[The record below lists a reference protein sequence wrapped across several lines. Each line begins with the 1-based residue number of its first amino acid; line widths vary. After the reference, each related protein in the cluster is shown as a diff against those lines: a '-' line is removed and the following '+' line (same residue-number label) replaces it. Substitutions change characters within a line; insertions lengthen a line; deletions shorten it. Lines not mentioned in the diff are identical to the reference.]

1 MQGVGPPCIP
11 FFDAWEVAN
20 ALCIPCS
27 AIRLLFNASRLLA
40 DANWP
45 TFLER
50 GIAHPA
56 LRRPCHA
63 SLIPR
68 AANCIMAPA
77 TRPLHRAPRLQL
89 DAPAFTGYHNSI
101 YLRHFTTIAES
112 PKLMPNDNLVVIA
125 AMARKGG
132 SGKTTLSRALISA
145 AVAAK
150 RRVLLID
157 TDSTGVLG
165 TWLKRADTN
174 GLGSPLLSSATAKSV
189 TAVDR
194 TIEQVYEEDLADFIF
209 IDTAGVGAEWSDGI
223 AVLADHIV
231 TPVMLS
237 TSDLD
242 VGAQTADWFE
252 KLRSRVDDPDNLP
265 RHHVVL
271 NMVDPKT
278 TRADAALIGAAV
290 TRFPVVET
298 VMLRRNAYKE
308 MDEKGLLH
316 AIALQKQADPN
327 PLMRP
332 HVRHVVEALE
342 EATDIL
348 NNILA
353 A

>member
-1 MQGVGPPCIP
+1 MLQP
-11 FFDAWEVAN
+11 
-20 ALCIPCS
+20 ALCSVSRVRCFVDRVVWIPLIGR
-27 AIRLLFNASRLLA
+27 AHHVFRLTRATQPSS
-40 DANWP
+40 DV
-45 TFLER
+45 
-50 GIAHPA
+50 HA
-56 LRRPCHA
+56 LSFC
-63 SLIPR
+63 
-68 AANCIMAPA
+68 
-77 TRPLHRAPRLQL
+77 
-89 DAPAFTGYHNSI
+89 FTI
-101 YLRHFTTIAES
+101 LAES
-112 PKLMPNDNLVVIA
+112 LRPMPNDNLVVIA

-145 AVAAK
+145 AVAAG

-165 TWLKRADTN
+165 TWHKRAEAA
-174 GLGSPLLSSATAKSV
+174 GLGSPLLRSASV
-189 TAVDR
+189 ESVGAVDR
-194 TIEQVYEEDLADFIF
+194 RIEQVYAADSADFIF

-252 KLRSRVDDPDNLP
+252 KLRARVDDPESLP

-278 TRADAALIGAAV
+278 TRADAALIEAAIA
-290 TRFPVVET
+290 RFPVVET
-298 VMLRRNAYKE
+298 VMMRRNVYKE

-316 AIALQKQADPN
+316 AVALQKQADPN

>member
-1 MQGVGPPCIP
+1 
-11 FFDAWEVAN
+11 
-20 ALCIPCS
+20 
-27 AIRLLFNASRLLA
+27 
-40 DANWP
+40 
-45 TFLER
+45 
-50 GIAHPA
+50 
-56 LRRPCHA
+56 
-63 SLIPR
+63 
-68 AANCIMAPA
+68 
-77 TRPLHRAPRLQL
+77 
-89 DAPAFTGYHNSI
+89 
-101 YLRHFTTIAES
+101 
-112 PKLMPNDNLVVIA
+112 MPNDNLVVIA

-145 AVAAK
+145 AVAAG

-165 TWLKRADTN
+165 TWHKRAEAA
-174 GLGSPLLSSATAKSV
+174 GLGSPLLRSATVESV
-189 TAVDR
+189 GAVDR
-194 TIEQVYEEDLADFIF
+194 RIEQVYAADSADFIF

-223 AVLADHIV
+223 AILADHIV

-252 KLRSRVDDPDNLP
+252 KLRARVDDPDSLP

-271 NMVDPKT
+271 NLVDPKT
-278 TRADAALIGAAV
+278 TRADATLIEAAIA
-290 TRFPVVET
+290 RFPVVET
-298 VMLRRNAYKE
+298 VMMRRNVYKE

-316 AIALQKQADPN
+316 AVALQKQADPN

>member
-1 MQGVGPPCIP
+1 
-11 FFDAWEVAN
+11 
-20 ALCIPCS
+20 
-27 AIRLLFNASRLLA
+27 
-40 DANWP
+40 
-45 TFLER
+45 
-50 GIAHPA
+50 
-56 LRRPCHA
+56 
-63 SLIPR
+63 
-68 AANCIMAPA
+68 
-77 TRPLHRAPRLQL
+77 
-89 DAPAFTGYHNSI
+89 
-101 YLRHFTTIAES
+101 
-112 PKLMPNDNLVVIA
+112 MPNDNLVVIA

-145 AVAAK
+145 AVAAG

-165 TWLKRADTN
+165 AWHGRAEAT
-174 GLGSPLLSSATAKSV
+174 GLGSPLLSAASV
-189 TAVDR
+189 ESVAGVDQK
-194 TIEQVYEEDLADFIF
+194 IEQVYASDSADFIF

-252 KLRSRVDDPDNLP
+252 KLKSRVDDPASLP

-278 TRADAALIGAAV
+278 TRADAALIEAAV
-290 TRFPVVET
+290 ARFPVVET

-308 MDEKGLLH
+308 MDQKGLLH
-316 AIALQKQADPN
+316 AVALQKQTDPN

-353 A
+353 K

>member
-1 MQGVGPPCIP
+1 
-11 FFDAWEVAN
+11 
-20 ALCIPCS
+20 
-27 AIRLLFNASRLLA
+27 
-40 DANWP
+40 
-45 TFLER
+45 
-50 GIAHPA
+50 
-56 LRRPCHA
+56 
-63 SLIPR
+63 
-68 AANCIMAPA
+68 
-77 TRPLHRAPRLQL
+77 
-89 DAPAFTGYHNSI
+89 
-101 YLRHFTTIAES
+101 
-112 PKLMPNDNLVVIA
+112 MPNDNLVVIA

-145 AVAAK
+145 AVAAG

-157 TDSTGVLG
+157 TDSTAVLG
-165 TWLKRADTN
+165 AWHRRADSA
-174 GLGSPLLSSATAKSV
+174 GLGSPLLRSV
-189 TAVDR
+189 SVDTVGAVDHW
-194 TIEQVYEEDLADFIF
+194 IEQAYAADAADFIF

-252 KLRSRVDDPDNLP
+252 KLRSRVDDPASLP

-271 NMVDPKT
+271 NMVDQKT
-278 TRADAALIGAAV
+278 TRADAALIEAAIA
-290 TRFPVVET
+290 RFPVIET
-298 VMLRRNAYKE
+298 VMMRRNVYKE

-316 AIALQKQADPN
+316 AVALQKQADPN

-348 NNILA
+348 NDILA
-353 A
+353 V

>member
-1 MQGVGPPCIP
+1 MDRV
-11 FFDAWEVAN
+11 
-20 ALCIPCS
+20 
-27 AIRLLFNASRLLA
+27 IRTPLIGRTHHVFRLTRATQQYSSISVLLHYS
-40 DANWP
+40 
-45 TFLER
+45 
-50 GIAHPA
+50 
-56 LRRPCHA
+56 
-63 SLIPR
+63 
-68 AANCIMAPA
+68 
-77 TRPLHRAPRLQL
+77 
-89 DAPAFTGYHNSI
+89 
-101 YLRHFTTIAES
+101 TILAES
-112 PKLMPNDNLVVIA
+112 LRPMPNDNLVVIA

-145 AVAAK
+145 AVAAG

-165 TWLKRADTN
+165 TWHKRAETA
-174 GLGSPLLSSATAKSV
+174 GLGSPLLRSASV
-189 TAVDR
+189 ESVGAVDR
-194 TIEQVYEEDLADFIF
+194 LIEQVYAADSADFIF

-242 VGAQTADWFE
+242 VGAQTANWFE
-252 KLRSRVDDPDNLP
+252 KLRARVDDPESLP

-278 TRADAALIGAAV
+278 TRADAALIEAAIA
-290 TRFPVVET
+290 RFSVIET
-298 VMLRRNAYKE
+298 VMMRRNAYKE

-316 AIALQKQADPN
+316 AVALQKQADPN

>member
-1 MQGVGPPCIP
+1 
-11 FFDAWEVAN
+11 
-20 ALCIPCS
+20 
-27 AIRLLFNASRLLA
+27 
-40 DANWP
+40 
-45 TFLER
+45 
-50 GIAHPA
+50 
-56 LRRPCHA
+56 
-63 SLIPR
+63 
-68 AANCIMAPA
+68 
-77 TRPLHRAPRLQL
+77 
-89 DAPAFTGYHNSI
+89 
-101 YLRHFTTIAES
+101 
-112 PKLMPNDNLVVIA
+112 MPNNNLVVIA

-145 AVAAK
+145 AVAAG

-165 TWLKRADTN
+165 TWHKRAEAA
-174 GLGSPLLSSATAKSV
+174 GLGSPLLRSATVES
-189 TAVDR
+189 
-194 TIEQVYEEDLADFIF
+194 
-209 IDTAGVGAEWSDGI
+209 VGAEWSDGI

-252 KLRSRVDDPDNLP
+252 KLRARVDDPDSLP

-278 TRADAALIGAAV
+278 TRADAALIETAIA
-290 TRFPVVET
+290 RFPVIET
-298 VMLRRNAYKE
+298 VMMRRNVYKE

-316 AIALQKQADPN
+316 TVALQKQADPN

>member
-1 MQGVGPPCIP
+1 MHSASCPEFSACCSLHPVFWQLVNGPRSLDSASRIPHFVARAVHPSFRMQQIASWHLQP
-11 FFDAWEVAN
+11 
-20 ALCIPCS
+20 ALCI
-27 AIRLLFNASRLLA
+27 
-40 DANWP
+40 
-45 TFLER
+45 
-50 GIAHPA
+50 AH
-56 LRRPCHA
+56 HVF
-63 SLIPR
+63 SLTHQLPR
-68 AANCIMAPA
+68 VSN
-77 TRPLHRAPRLQL
+77 
-89 DAPAFTGYHNSI
+89 DSI
-101 YLRHFTTIAES
+101 YLHRFTTLAGS

-278 TRADAALIGAAV
+278 TRADAALIAAAV

-332 HVRHVVEALE
+332 HVRHVIEALE

>member
-1 MQGVGPPCIP
+1 
-11 FFDAWEVAN
+11 
-20 ALCIPCS
+20 
-27 AIRLLFNASRLLA
+27 
-40 DANWP
+40 
-45 TFLER
+45 
-50 GIAHPA
+50 
-56 LRRPCHA
+56 
-63 SLIPR
+63 
-68 AANCIMAPA
+68 
-77 TRPLHRAPRLQL
+77 
-89 DAPAFTGYHNSI
+89 
-101 YLRHFTTIAES
+101 
-112 PKLMPNDNLVVIA
+112 MPNDNLVVIA

-145 AVAAK
+145 AVAAG

-165 TWLKRADTN
+165 TWHKRAEAA
-174 GLGSPLLSSATAKSV
+174 GLGSPLLRSATVESV
-189 TAVDR
+189 GAVDR
-194 TIEQVYEEDLADFIF
+194 RIEQVYAADSADFIF

-242 VGAQTADWFE
+242 VGAQTAEWFE
-252 KLRSRVDDPDNLP
+252 KLRARVDDPASLP

-271 NMVDPKT
+271 NMVDPKA
-278 TRADAALIGAAV
+278 TRADAALIEAAIA
-290 TRFPVVET
+290 RFPVVET
-298 VMLRRNAYKE
+298 VMMRRNVYKE

-316 AIALQKQADPN
+316 AVALQKQADPN

>member
-1 MQGVGPPCIP
+1 MDRVVWIP
-11 FFDAWEVAN
+11 LNGRAHHVFRLTRATQPSSDVH
-20 ALCIPCS
+20 ALSSC
-27 AIRLLFNASRLLA
+27 
-40 DANWP
+40 
-45 TFLER
+45 
-50 GIAHPA
+50 
-56 LRRPCHA
+56 
-63 SLIPR
+63 
-68 AANCIMAPA
+68 
-77 TRPLHRAPRLQL
+77 
-89 DAPAFTGYHNSI
+89 FTI
-101 YLRHFTTIAES
+101 LAES
-112 PKLMPNDNLVVIA
+112 LRPMPNDNLVVIA
-125 AMARKGG
+125 TMARKGG

-145 AVAAK
+145 AVAAG

-165 TWLKRADTN
+165 TWHKRAEAA
-174 GLGSPLLSSATAKSV
+174 GLGSPLLRSASV
-189 TAVDR
+189 ESVGAVDR
-194 TIEQVYEEDLADFIF
+194 RIEQVYAADSADFIF

-252 KLRSRVDDPDNLP
+252 KLRARVDDPDSLP

-278 TRADAALIGAAV
+278 TRADAALIQAAIA
-290 TRFPVVET
+290 RFPVVET
-298 VMLRRNAYKE
+298 VMMRRNVYKE

-316 AIALQKQADPN
+316 AVALQKQADPN

>member
-1 MQGVGPPCIP
+1 
-11 FFDAWEVAN
+11 
-20 ALCIPCS
+20 
-27 AIRLLFNASRLLA
+27 
-40 DANWP
+40 
-45 TFLER
+45 
-50 GIAHPA
+50 
-56 LRRPCHA
+56 
-63 SLIPR
+63 
-68 AANCIMAPA
+68 
-77 TRPLHRAPRLQL
+77 
-89 DAPAFTGYHNSI
+89 
-101 YLRHFTTIAES
+101 
-112 PKLMPNDNLVVIA
+112 MPNDSLVVIA

-145 AVAAK
+145 AVAVG

-165 TWLKRADTN
+165 AWHMRAEAG
-174 GLGSPLLSSATAKSV
+174 GLGSPLLRSV
-189 TAVDR
+189 RSESVDGVER
-194 TIEQVYEEDLADFIF
+194 KIEQVYAADTADFIF

-237 TSDLD
+237 TSDFT

-252 KLRSRVDDPDNLP
+252 NLKSRVDNPDNLP
-265 RHHVVL
+265 HHHVVL

-278 TRADAALIGAAV
+278 TRADAALIEEALA
-290 TRFPVVET
+290 RFPVIET
-298 VMLRRNAYKE
+298 VMMRRNTYKE
-308 MDEKGLLH
+308 MDQKGLLH
-316 AIALQKQADPN
+316 ALALEKQSDPN

>member
-1 MQGVGPPCIP
+1 MGSPHRVFCLTRTTQPSSDIPVLSSCI
-11 FFDAWEVAN
+11 
-20 ALCIPCS
+20 
-27 AIRLLFNASRLLA
+27 
-40 DANWP
+40 
-45 TFLER
+45 
-50 GIAHPA
+50 
-56 LRRPCHA
+56 
-63 SLIPR
+63 
-68 AANCIMAPA
+68 
-77 TRPLHRAPRLQL
+77 
-89 DAPAFTGYHNSI
+89 
-101 YLRHFTTIAES
+101 TILAES
-112 PKLMPNDNLVVIA
+112 LLLMPNDNLVVIA

-145 AVAAK
+145 AVAAG

-165 TWLKRADTN
+165 TWHKRAEAA
-174 GLGSPLLSSATAKSV
+174 GLGSPLLRSASV
-189 TAVDR
+189 ESVGAVDR
-194 TIEQVYEEDLADFIF
+194 RIEQVYAADSADFIF
-209 IDTAGVGAEWSDGI
+209 IDTAGVGAEWSDRI

-237 TSDLD
+237 TSDLV
-242 VGAQTADWFE
+242 VGAQTADWFD
-252 KLRSRVDDPDNLP
+252 KLRARVDDPESLP

-278 TRADAALIGAAV
+278 TRADAALIEAAIA
-290 TRFPVVET
+290 RFPVVET
-298 VMLRRNAYKE
+298 VMMRRNVYKE

-316 AIALQKQADPN
+316 AVALQKQADPN

>member
-1 MQGVGPPCIP
+1 M
-11 FFDAWEVAN
+11 
-20 ALCIPCS
+20 
-27 AIRLLFNASRLLA
+27 
-40 DANWP
+40 
-45 TFLER
+45 
-50 GIAHPA
+50 
-56 LRRPCHA
+56 A
-63 SLIPR
+63 SL
-68 AANCIMAPA
+68 
-77 TRPLHRAPRLQL
+77 
-89 DAPAFTGYHNSI
+89 
-101 YLRHFTTIAES
+101 LRITTLAES
-112 PKLMPNDNLVVIA
+112 PPPMPNDNLVVIA

-145 AVAAK
+145 AVAAN

-157 TDSTGVLG
+157 TDSTGVLVA
-165 TWLKRADTN
+165 WHRRANDAAF
-174 GLGSPLLSSATAKSV
+174 GSPLLRSATVESV
-189 TAVDR
+189 RGVDR
-194 TIEQVYEEDLADFIF
+194 KIEQVYEADSADFIF

-252 KLRSRVDDPDNLP
+252 KLRSRVDDPASLP

-278 TRADAALIGAAV
+278 TRADAALIEAAIA
-290 TRFPVVET
+290 RFPVIET

-316 AIALQKQADPN
+316 AIALQKQTDPN

-353 A
+353 G